1 MKSIVWSGIVL
12 AGGNSNRMGMD
23 KRFLTVHAQ
32 PLVVWV
38 VERLRALV
46 DEVIVA
52 TLDPAVFNGIAARVV
67 TDVYPGQGVLA
78 GLHAGLAATR
88 SEWAVVVAGDMP
100 FLNPALLRA
109 MMHLAQDHEADIIV
123 PQWHGELE
131 PLHALYRP
139 SVCAPAAEAALQ
151 ASKRRIVA
159 FYPDV
164 RVRIMPQVDVA
175 HWDPAGRSFFNVNT
189 PEDWA
194 LALQQLGEQTISPS
208 LNLPI
213 SNPPSP
219 NF

>member
-1 MKSIVWSGIVL
+1 MFMKKMMWSGIVL
-12 AGGNSNRMGMD
+12 AGGNSNRMGRD

-38 VERLRALV
+38 IERLRAFV

-52 TLDPAVFNGIAARVV
+52 TLDPAMLDGIEARVV

-78 GLHAGLAATR
+78 GLHAGLAAAH

-100 FLNPALLRA
+100 FLNPPLFRA
-109 MMHLAQDHEADIIV
+109 MMRLAEDSEADIIV
-123 PQWHGELE
+123 PQWHSELE

-139 SVCAPAAEAALQ
+139 SACAPAAEAALR
-151 ASKRRIVA
+151 AGKRRIVA

-164 RVRIMPQVDVA
+164 RVHIVPQDDIA
-175 HWDPAGRSFFNVNT
+175 RWDPEGRSFFNVNT

-194 LALQQLGEQTISPS
+194 LALQQLER
-208 LNLPI
+208 
-213 SNPPSP
+213 
-219 NF
+219 